1 MWKFTVEKEAE
12 NFFDKEVICKDFFFV
27 SKRVSVV
34 SLQKGD
40 IPCHIKNHEISF
52 SNNDWILLEH
62 LLKYEFIN
70 NFFHILPLK
79 QKIKKQTIKLPC
91 FTLAV
96 HVACCVRH
104 ICVLRA

>member
-12 NFFDKEVICKDFFFV
+12 NFFDKGVICKDFFFV
-27 SKRVSVV
+27 SKCVSVV

-70 NFFHILPLK
+70 NFFSHSPFK
-79 QKIKKQTIKLPC
+79 AKD
-91 FTLAV
+91 
-96 HVACCVRH
+96 
-104 ICVLRA
+104 